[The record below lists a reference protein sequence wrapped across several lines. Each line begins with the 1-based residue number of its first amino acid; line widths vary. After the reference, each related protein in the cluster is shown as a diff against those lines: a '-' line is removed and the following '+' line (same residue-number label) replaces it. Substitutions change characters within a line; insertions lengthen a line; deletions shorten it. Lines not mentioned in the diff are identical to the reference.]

1 MAASL
6 AAFATRDDLERDMR
20 GANPTATQMA
30 MVGQY
35 EAATSRGHALTMI
48 IHETF
53 GGMSP
58 ESVRLLGYL
67 AKMHGAKLG
76 ADELSAPWCARS
88 FRSLHAM
95 RISIAVHI
103 GAATEVIDLAQQDTA
118 VASS

>member
-1 MAASL
+1 MG
-6 AAFATRDDLERDMR
+6 REIDRRR
-20 GANPTATQMA
+20 GGFVHPDGGGGPVRSSHHA
-30 MVGQY
+30 
-35 EAATSRGHALTMI
+35 GHALTMI
-48 IHETF
+48 VHEVF

-118 VASS
+118 VASG